1 MLKYCRLLASL
12 LACLVLVI
20 LLSVP
25 LVSAQDTEDSRLF
38 LAGFNAYQQ
47 QNYAAAITNLNDVL
61 LQHPDTAL
69 RDMTLFWL
77 ARSHFK
83 GGNKQEAGRFM
94 AQFSREFPENPLKQ
108 TVEEDLLALAVSY
121 EKQHPAGT
129 KPAAVATA
137 DATRRQAEQERLA
150 KEQQRLADAKA
161 QEERLVRE
169 KTEAE
174 RVAQEKAASQK
185 LAQEQGARDA
195 ADRAEKARLLKA
207 EEQRKQKEQSE
218 QQRLAAVKAEEE
230 RVTREKAEAVAAEQV
245 RILQAKAEAE
255 RIAKAAAESELLA
268 RERAE
273 RIAQAKAE
281 AEKRAA
287 LKAAEQQAAAQKAAE
302 RQASA
307 ARTVETGFKPSKKTS
322 QERTALKE
330 KAIAEYK
337 GILERFPNTPAART
351 AVNRL
356 KALGVAVAQPAPTPV
371 VAKPDQITASAQ
383 ILTLEV
389 AQYAAFEFN
398 PLVPAPPVEVARPT
412 EFPFEIINRG
422 NGRDS
427 FYLASGF
434 PKEFGVRFAA
444 ESNPQQSINQTPP
457 LAPGEQFKGRII
469 LTIPATTIDGLR
481 MIYPVQAASQYMA
494 EATQSREIAVVASA
508 PLLRAVVKADK
519 LQLAPGE
526 KTQYRVTVLNVGSA
540 VARDVTLRINHPP
553 QLEPVAPVAGGLR
566 QEMKAALVLDGL
578 QLKPGESRDLV
589 LPFQVRE
596 DALARE
602 ELMIRA
608 DLINTPLQTRS
619 SFLSNVAH
627 VQPRSDVAIRLA
639 ESRIIAIPGQTVLLP
654 AIVVNRGNLREKF
667 SIVAGVPASQKVTV
681 YHDLNRDGSRQA
693 NEPEIAVIGPLGPRE
708 EAALLFEIT
717 TPGSAQD
724 GTEAGITVS
733 VAPEMAQGGK
743 PALASSRMVFSR
755 PVVQMA
761 MKGRD
766 GRLIPGELLTVEL
779 SVVNRGSNLA
789 KSVEMA
795 TSWPEQMELV
805 ATEFATKTSPTGV
818 TWRFA
823 ELGAGERRVIK
834 ASFRVKPTT
843 AVGTGLQLKSVL
855 NYQDQLGNRY

>member
-1 MLKYCRLLASL
+1 MLKNCRLLASA

-47 QNYAAAITNLNDVL
+47 QNYTTAISSLNEVL
-61 LQHPDTAL
+61 AQHPDTAL

-83 GGNKQEAGRFM
+83 AGNKKEAGRFM

-108 TVEEDLLALAVSY
+108 TVEDDLQALAANY
-121 EKQHPAGT
+121 EKQYPAGS
-129 KPAAVATA
+129 KAALAEA
-137 DATRRQAEQERLA
+137 AARQA
-150 KEQQRLADAKA
+150 EQQRLARERQRQADARA
-161 QEERLVRE
+161 QEERRARE
-169 KTEAE
+169 RAEAE
-174 RVAQEKAASQK
+174 RVAQEKAAADK
-185 LAQEQGARDA
+185 LAREQ
-195 ADRAEKARLLKA
+195 AEQARLLKA
-207 EEQRKQKEQSE
+207 EEERTLRQSE
-218 QQRLAAVKAEEE
+218 EQKRLAAVKADEE
-230 RVTREKAEAVAAEQV
+230 RRDREKAAAAAAEQA
-245 RILQAKAEAE
+245 RILQARAEAE
-255 RIAKAAAESELLA
+255 QQAKAAAESERRA

-273 RIAQAKAE
+273 RLAQAQAE
-281 AEKRAA
+281 AERQAA
-287 LKAAEQQAAAQKAAE
+287 LKVAEQQAAAQKAAE
-302 RQASA
+302 KQASA
-307 ARTVETGFKPSKKTS
+307 KSSR
-322 QERTALKE
+322 ERDALRE

-337 GILERFPNTPAART
+337 GILERFPDTPAART
-351 AVNRL
+351 AVSRL
-356 KALGVAVAQPAPTPV
+356 KALGVVIAQPVPAPAA
-371 VAKPDQITASAQ
+371 AKPEQTTAGAQ

-389 AQYAAFEFN
+389 AQYAAFEFT
-398 PLVPAPPVEVARPT
+398 PRAPAAAVEVARPT
-412 EFPFEIINRG
+412 EIPFEIVNRG

-457 LAPGEQFKGRII
+457 LAPGEQFKGRMI
-469 LTIPATTIDGLR
+469 LTIPAATIDGLR
-481 MIYPVQAASQYMA
+481 MSYPVQAASQYMA
-494 EATQSREIAVVASA
+494 EATQSREIAIAASA

-519 LQLAPGE
+519 QQLAPGE
-526 KTQYRVTVLNVGSA
+526 KTQYRVTVLNIGSA

-553 QLEPVAPVAGGLR
+553 QLEPLAPAAGGLR

-578 QLKPGESRDLV
+578 QLKSGESRDFV

-602 ELMIRA
+602 ELMVRA

-627 VQPRSDVAIRLA
+627 VQPRSDVVIRLA
-639 ESRIIAIPGQTVLLP
+639 ENRIIVIPGQTVLLP
-654 AIVVNRGNLREKF
+654 ATVVNRGNVREKF
-667 SIVAGVPASQKVTV
+667 SVVAEAPGSRHVAV
-681 YHDLNRDGSRQA
+681 YHDLNRDGSRQP
-693 NEPEIAVIGPLGPRE
+693 NEAEVTEIGPLGPGE
-708 EAALLFEIT
+708 EAALLFEIA
-717 TPGSAQD
+717 TPASAQD
-724 GTEAGITVS
+724 GAEAGITAR
-733 VAPEMAQGGK
+733 VAPETAQGSK
-743 PALASSRMVFSR
+743 AAVAASRMVFSR

-795 TSWPEQMELV
+795 TSWPEEMELV
-805 ATEFATKTSPTGV
+805 ASESAIKASPTGV

-823 ELGAGERRVIK
+823 ELGAGERRVVK
-834 ASFRVKPTT
+834 ASFRVKPAT
-843 AVGTGLQLKSVL
+843 AVGTGLQLKSIL